1 MKIAIGAD
9 HAGWQLKEDI
19 KTFLN
24 TLGHNITDFGTNSG
38 ESVDYPDFAKMV
50 AISVSSGKNDVGVL
64 LCGTGIGMAMTANK
78 IKGIRAAVCHNEYT
92 AEMSRRHND
101 ANVFCAGARTTD
113 ADTIKKMLK
122 LWLSTPFEGGRHKQR
137 VDKIDNLHR
146 H

>member
-38 ESVDYPDFAKMV
+38 ESVDYPDFAKKV
-50 AISVSSGKNDVGVL
+50 AISVSSGKSDVGVL

-101 ANVFCAGARTTD
+101 ANVFCAGARVTD

-122 LWLSTPFEGGRHKQR
+122 LWLSTPFEGGRHKRR
-137 VDKIDNLHR
+137 VDKIDDLG
-146 H
+146 